1 LGSSKALLAKR
12 QGLTRSHK
20 VNRDEDLCF
29 ASTNNSSD
37 VKQDIRYAFRM
48 LRKQPGFGTIAI
60 LTLAL
65 GIGAN
70 TAIFSIVN
78 AVLLRPL
85 PYRDADRIMVLNE
98 SSGPGQDYSV
108 ALPDY
113 FDWRNDNTVFEHLA
127 ATHKES
133 RNLSGIPG
141 RDPER
146 VSCASVTRNFFNVV
160 GVSPETGRIFSEDE
174 DKVGAPPVVVI
185 SDRLWQRAFNRD
197 PGLLGRS
204 ITLHDQNFTVIGVMP
219 PQITSPQDTD
229 AWFSIMRRSN
239 NPAWMDRSHHPMIF
253 VWGKLKPGV
262 TVDRARVEM
271 KMIAARLERTYPET
285 NGKVYAVVTPL
296 LENLVGK
303 YRTNLGLLLGAVG
316 LVLLIACANLAN
328 LFAARGAARAREFA
342 IHAAVGATRG
352 QIVKKLLIESF
363 VIALLGGALGFFLAI
378 WVRDGLIA
386 LSPGNV
392 SRFHQISFD
401 LPVLGFT
408 FLVASLTTM
417 LFGLWPAWHTSQAD
431 IQLALK
437 AGSAGSGDPPS
448 AKRARDWLVVSEIA
462 LTLTLLVAAG
472 LVLKS
477 FSHLQS
483 LLLGYEPRALFTARF
498 ELPWQKY
505 NDRDKI
511 NTFAK
516 ALLDKVRSLPGVQN
530 AAVSSNGPLM
540 GGWQTGFWREENQ
553 RPQPSDMLNSD
564 LEVVGGDYFSTLKV
578 PLLRGRAFNERD
590 TKDSPRVIIID
601 QAMAEQYFPGENPIG
616 KRLGVD
622 PGNDNESYV
631 MSEIVGV
638 VARMRFHAVDE
649 MAPLPVIY
657 CSLGQA
663 QRTSLTLFVRSTMA
677 STALERAVRDA
688 VTSIDSS
695 LPVFDARPMTDR
707 VRETWGAQR
716 LLSFLFSVFAGL
728 ALVLATIGLYGLL
741 AYTTLKRVPEIGI
754 RLALGARP
762 AQIRALIL
770 SHGIQLLLIGSA
782 IGLVAA
788 FGLSRALQSVLFEV
802 KGIDPRIYLGVG
814 LILFGATLLAAW
826 IPARR
831 ASRVDPIV
839 ALHTE

>member
-1 LGSSKALLAKR
+1 MNNFRLALR
-12 QGLTRSHK
+12 QLIK
-20 VNRDEDLCF
+20 N
-29 ASTNNSSD
+29 
-37 VKQDIRYAFRM
+37 
-48 LRKQPGFGTIAI
+48 PGFAAVAI

-85 PYRDADRIMVLNE
+85 PYPNADRIMVLSE
-98 SSGPGQDYSV
+98 SSGPGQDFSV

-113 FDWRNDNTVFEHLA
+113 FDWQRDNKVFEHLA
-127 ATHKES
+127 CTHKES

-141 RDPER
+141 REPER
-146 VSCASVTRNFFNVV
+146 ISCASVTRNFFNII
-160 GVSPETGRIFSEDE
+160 GLPPKIGRTFSEDE

-197 PGLLGRS
+197 PDAIGRS
-204 ITLHDQNFTVIGVMP
+204 INLHDQNFTVIGVMP
-219 PQITSPQDTD
+219 PQMTSPQDSD
-229 AWFSIMRRSN
+229 AWFSLGRRTN
-239 NPAWMDRSHHPMIF
+239 NPAWMDRSHHPMMF
-253 VWGKLKPGV
+253 VWGKIKAGV
-262 TVDRARVEM
+262 TVAQARTEM
-271 KMIAARLERTYPET
+271 KGIATRLEQAYPET
-285 NGKVYAVVTPL
+285 NKQVYAVVTPL
-296 LENLVGK
+296 LENIVGK
-303 YRTNLGLLLGAVG
+303 YRTNLGLLLAAVG

-328 LFAARGAARAREFA
+328 LFAARGAARVREFA
-342 IHAAVGATRG
+342 VHAAVGATRG
-352 QIVKKLLIESF
+352 QIIKKLLIESF
-363 VIALLGGALGFFLAI
+363 VIALIGGALGFLFAV
-378 WVRDGLIA
+378 WVRNGLIA
-386 LSPGNV
+386 LSPGDV
-392 SRFHQISFD
+392 SRFQQISFD

-408 FLVASLTTM
+408 FLIASLTTV
-417 LFGLWPAWHTSQAD
+417 LFGLWPAWQASHTNV
-431 IQLALK
+431 QLALK
-437 AGSAGSGDPPS
+437 TGSAGSGDPPS
-448 AKRARDWLVVSEIA
+448 AKRARDWLVITEIA

-477 FSHLQS
+477 FSRLQS
-483 LLLGYEPRALFTARF
+483 LSLGYEPRALFTARF
-498 ELPWQKY
+498 ELPWRKY

-511 NTFAK
+511 DPFAK
-516 ALLDKVRSLPGVQN
+516 ALLDKVRGLPGVQN

-540 GGWQTGFWREENQ
+540 GGWQTGFWREENP
-553 RPQPSDMLNSD
+553 RPQPSDMLSSD
-564 LEVVGGDYFSTLKV
+564 LEVVGGDYFSTLKA
-578 PLLRGRAFNERD
+578 PLLRGRVFNERD

-622 PGNDNESYV
+622 VGNDDEGYV

-657 CSLGQA
+657 SSLGQA
-663 QRTSLTLFVRSTMA
+663 QRTSFTLFVRSTMA
-677 STALERAVRDA
+677 SAALEHAVREA
-688 VTSIDSS
+688 VSSIDSS

-770 SHGIQLLLIGSA
+770 SHGMQLLLIGSV

-788 FGLSRALQSVLFEV
+788 FALSRALQSVLFEV

-814 LILFGATLLAAW
+814 LLLFGATFLASW

-831 ASRVDPIV
+831 ASRVDPII
-839 ALHTE
+839 ALRTE

>member
-1 LGSSKALLAKR
+1 MSNLRL
-12 QGLTRSHK
+12 
-20 VNRDEDLCF
+20 
-29 ASTNNSSD
+29 
-37 VKQDIRYAFRM
+37 AFRQ
-48 LRKQPGFGTIAI
+48 LIKNPAFSAVAI
-60 LTLAL
+60 VTLAL

-85 PYRDADRIMVLNE
+85 PYPDADRIMVLNE

-113 FDWRNDNTVFEHLA
+113 FDWRNGNTVFEHLA

-133 RNLSGIPG
+133 RNLSGVPG
-141 RDPER
+141 REPER
-146 VSCASVTRNFFNVV
+146 ISCASVTRNFFNIV
-160 GVSPETGRIFSEDE
+160 GLPPKIGRTFSEDE
-174 DKVGAPPVVVI
+174 DKVGAPSVVVI

-197 PGLLGRS
+197 PAVLGRS
-204 ITLHDQNFTVIGVMP
+204 ITLHDQNYTVIGVMP
-219 PQITSPQDTD
+219 REVTSPQDTD
-229 AWFSIMRRSN
+229 VWLSMMRRSN
-239 NPAWMDRSHHPMIF
+239 NPVWMQRFIHPMIF

-262 TVDRARVEM
+262 TLEQARTEM
-271 KMIAARLERTYPET
+271 KGIAAQLEKAYPET
-285 NGKVYAVVTPL
+285 NKQEYAVVTPL

-328 LFAARGAARAREFA
+328 LFAARGAARSREFA

-363 VIALLGGALGFFLAI
+363 VVALLGGALGFFLAI

-386 LSPGNV
+386 LSPGDV

-408 FLVASLTTM
+408 FLVASLTTV
-417 LFGLWPAWHTSQAD
+417 LFGLWPAWQASHAD
-431 IQLALK
+431 VQLALK
-437 AGSAGSGDPPS
+437 TGSAGSGDPPS
-448 AKRARDWLVVSEIA
+448 AKRARDWLVISEIA

-477 FSHLQS
+477 FSRLQS
-483 LLLGYEPRALFTARF
+483 LSIGYESRALFTARF

-511 NTFAK
+511 NTFTK
-516 ALLDKVRSLPGVQN
+516 ALLDKVRGLPGVQN

-540 GGWQTGFWREENQ
+540 GGWQTGFWREENP
-553 RPQPSDMLNSD
+553 RPQPSDMLSSD
-564 LEVVGGDYFSTLKV
+564 LEVVGGGYFSTLRV

-590 TKDSPRVIIID
+590 TKDSPPVIIID
-601 QAMAEQYFPGENPIG
+601 QAMAEQYFPGEDPIG

-622 PGNDNESYV
+622 PGNDNENYV

-638 VARMRFHAVDE
+638 VARMRFHAIDE

-677 STALERAVRDA
+677 SAALERAVRDA

-695 LPVFDARPMTDR
+695 MAVFDSRPMSDR
-707 VRETWGAQR
+707 VRETWGVQR

-741 AYTTLKRVPEIGI
+741 AYTTLKRVREIGI

-762 AQIRALIL
+762 AQIRTLIL
-770 SHGIQLLLIGSA
+770 SHGMQLLLIGSM
-782 IGLVAA
+782 IGLLSA
-788 FGLSRALQSVLFEV
+788 FALSRALQSVLFDV
-802 KGIDPRIYLGVG
+802 KGIDPRIYLAVG
-814 LILFGATLLAAW
+814 LLLFGATLLASW

-831 ASRVDPIV
+831 ASRVDPII
-839 ALHTE
+839 ALRSE

>member
-1 LGSSKALLAKR
+1 
-12 QGLTRSHK
+12 
-20 VNRDEDLCF
+20 
-29 ASTNNSSD
+29 
-37 VKQDIRYAFRM
+37 M
-48 LRKQPGFGTIAI
+48 LRKQPGFSAIAI

-85 PYRDADRIMVLNE
+85 PYPDADRIMVLNE
-98 SSGPGQDYSV
+98 SSGPSQDFSV

-146 VSCASVTRNFFNVV
+146 VSCASVTRNFFSVV
-160 GVSPETGRIFSEDE
+160 GVSPEIGRLFSEEE

-197 PGLLGRS
+197 PSVLGRS

-219 PQITSPQDTD
+219 PQVTSPQDSD
-229 AWFSIMRRSN
+229 VWLSMMRRSN
-239 NPAWMDRSHHPMIF
+239 NPVWMQRFIHPMIY

-262 TVDRARVEM
+262 TLEQARTEM
-271 KMIAARLERTYPET
+271 KGIAARLEQAYPET
-285 NGKVYAVVTPL
+285 NKQVYAVVTPL

-328 LFAARGAARAREFA
+328 LFAARGAARSREFA

-386 LSPGNV
+386 LSPGDV
-392 SRFHQISFD
+392 SRFRQISFD

-408 FLVASLTTM
+408 FLVASLTTVF
-417 LFGLWPAWHTSQAD
+417 FGLWPAWHASHAD
-431 IQLALK
+431 VQLALK

-448 AKRARDWLVVSEIA
+448 AKRVRDWLVISEIA

-477 FSHLQS
+477 FSRLQS
-483 LLLGYEPRALFTARF
+483 LSLGYEPRALLSARF

-516 ALLDKVRSLPGVQN
+516 ALLDKVRGLPGVQN

-540 GGWQTGFWREENQ
+540 GGWQTGFWREENP

-590 TKDSPRVIIID
+590 TKNSPRVIIID

-638 VARMRFHAVDE
+638 VARMRFHAIDE

-677 STALERAVRDA
+677 SAALERAVRDA

-695 LPVFDARPMTDR
+695 LPVFDPRPMSDR
-707 VRETWGAQR
+707 VHETWGAQR
-716 LLSFLFSVFAGL
+716 LLSFLFSIFAGL
-728 ALVLATIGLYGLL
+728 ALMLATIGLYGLL

-754 RLALGARP
+754 RIALGARP

-770 SHGIQLLLIGSA
+770 SHGMQLLLIGSV

-788 FGLSRALQSVLFEV
+788 FALSRVLQSVLFEV

-814 LILFGATLLAAW
+814 LILFGATFLAAW

-831 ASRVDPIV
+831 ASRIDPIV